1 MNNQADEGKKYMGPV
16 KVGAKGQ
23 IVIPKDVRSMFDI
36 KPGDTLLLLAD
47 SQKGIA
53 IERLSVFNKI
63 ADAILSGKAREIYPE
78 HDEESSLNFA
88 KAIKKNLDDKNEK

>member
-1 MNNQADEGKKYMGPV
+1 MKVKNTWDQL